1 MPESGGGAARLIPT
15 VAAVAGIVLTAY
27 LGNWQLDR
35 AAYKA
40 SLQAQADLAERQP
53 PVHVPAVPVHPDTL
67 AFRRVET
74 EGEFRPEMTILLDNR
89 VRHGAVGYEV
99 LTPLR
104 IGPEMHVLVNRGWIR
119 AEPTRE
125 RLPVVRTPS
134 GQVRIEGLALPPTQ
148 RYVELSQQTVS
159 GSVWQNLDLQR
170 YAQQSRVALQ
180 GVVIQQRNEVDDG
193 LVRDWRRP
201 DTGVDKHRAYAL
213 QWFTMSAVIFILY
226 VVLHV
231 RRSKPPQR
239 AA

>member
-1 MPESGGGAARLIPT
+1 
-15 VAAVAGIVLTAY
+15 
-27 LGNWQLDR
+27 
-35 AAYKA
+35 
-40 SLQAQADLAERQP
+40 
-53 PVHVPAVPVHPDTL
+53 
-67 AFRRVET
+67 
-74 EGEFRPEMTILLDNR
+74 
-89 VRHGAVGYEV
+89 
-99 LTPLR
+99 
-104 IGPEMHVLVNRGWIR
+104 VLVNRGWIR
-119 AEPTRE
+119 AEATRE
-125 RLPVVRTPS
+125 RLPAVRTPS
-134 GQVRIEGLALPPTQ
+134 GQVRVEGLALPPTQ

-170 YAQQSRVALQ
+170 YAQQSGVTLQ